1 MPPVNGGKL
10 LLGNLSNDK
19 VFIFSIFQTVLH
31 VSNKNLF
38 YFYFFPVA
46 LDHFGKHPCW
56 VPCRLPTPL
65 MYKVH
70 AVCEGSLNSDRLA
83 SKLAL

>member
-1 MPPVNGGKL
+1 MLAIKTFL
-10 LLGNLSNDK
+10 TFFFFSN
-19 VFIFSIFQTVLH
+19 
-31 VSNKNLF
+31 
-38 YFYFFPVA
+38 A

-70 AVCEGSLNSDRLA
+70 AVCTGSLNSDRLA
-83 SKLAL
+83 SKLALRTPVTDKGTSTLPAVCAERV

>member
-1 MPPVNGGKL
+1 MLVIKTF
-10 LLGNLSNDK
+10 
-19 VFIFSIFQTVLH
+19 FIFIFF
-31 VSNKNLF
+31 SN
-38 YFYFFPVA
+38 A

-65 MYKVH
+65 VYKVH
-70 AVCEGSLNSDRLA
+70 TFCKGSLNSDRLA